1 MPAVAD
7 PLTPEQAAILHLLD
21 RVERLE
27 AQLAALQKEAPPEDD
42 PRRRWSLF
50 RRLLDG
56 DSS

>member
-1 MPAVAD
+1 MPAPD
-7 PLTPEQAAILHLLD
+7 DSLSLEQLAILHLLD